1 MKDYRKITIFLGWVF
16 VFILALIVLGAFAAV
31 ISM

>member
-1 MKDYRKITIFLGWVF
+1 MKDYKKITIFLGWVF
-16 VFILALIVLGAFAAV
+16 VFILVLIVLGAFAAV

>member
-1 MKDYRKITIFLGWVF
+1 MDYRKITIFLGWVF
-16 VFILALIVLGAFAAV
+16 VLILVLIVIGAFAAV